1 MSQANP
7 KNLPASVR
15 ARLQNISQQR
25 EIPFD
30 LILARFAV
38 ERLLYRLSRSK
49 HANQFLL
56 KGAMLFAIWTP
67 EAHRPTRDVDLLGFG
82 STDLEEVKAVFAEIC
97 GVSVSDDGLQF
108 KAETLDV
115 SYIREEAH
123 YGGVRVSLR
132 ALLGNVRIPVQIDIG
147 FGDVITPGPEIVTFP
162 GLLDFEV
169 PQLRAY
175 PVYTVVAE
183 KFEAIVSLGE
193 TNSRMKDFYDLWF
206 LCQRFDFEG
215 TILSRA
221 ILATFARRDSQL
233 KAVEAVV
240 GLSDSYIQQKETAW
254 KRFLQRN
261 RIPSMEFAEVVTSIR
276 LFLGPLLSHG
286 HPDQLGSWRAD
297 EQRWRI

>member
-25 EIPFD
+25 DIPFD

-82 STDLEEVKAVFAEIC
+82 STDLEEVKAVFVEIC
-97 GVSVSDDGLQF
+97 GASVLDDGLKFQ
-108 KAETLDV
+108 AETLDV

-123 YGGVRVSLR
+123 YGGVRVGLG

-147 FGDVITPGPEIVTFP
+147 FGDVITPGPEMVTFP
-162 GLLDFEV
+162 RWNLPKWSREFVCSSVHCCLM
-169 PQLRAY
+169 PILN
-175 PVYTVVAE
+175 
-183 KFEAIVSLGE
+183 SLGAGE
-193 TNSRMKDFYDLWF
+193 QTNNGGGSRH
-206 LCQRFDFEG
+206 
-215 TILSRA
+215 
-221 ILATFARRDSQL
+221 
-233 KAVEAVV
+233 
-240 GLSDSYIQQKETAW
+240 
-254 KRFLQRN
+254 
-261 RIPSMEFAEVVTSIR
+261 PS
-276 LFLGPLLSHG
+276 
-286 HPDQLGSWRAD
+286 
-297 EQRWRI
+297 